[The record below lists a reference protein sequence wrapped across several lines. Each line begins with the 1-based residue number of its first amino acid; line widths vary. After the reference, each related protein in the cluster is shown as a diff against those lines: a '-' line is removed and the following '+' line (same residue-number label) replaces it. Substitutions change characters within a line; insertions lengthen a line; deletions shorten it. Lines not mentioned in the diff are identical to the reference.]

1 MVKHKQQLRAVL
13 GCGAKEEVGN
23 GKRRSESSSASIAS
37 IRGANVEVDANVEVE
52 TNFEEYVRDPGLRR
66 PIEEFDIS
74 IRDQIRREYL
84 SMGPCQLVG
93 HNYPKTQ
100 FGNQLRSFQDVWY
113 QKFVWLE
120 YSVAKDACFC
130 FWCYLFKPEDKSSRY
145 KTDVFTKTGFTN
157 WKKAL
162 IKFVEHVGDENSCH
176 NNARIQVEA
185 FKDQRHSVANMFRSN
200 ARELDV
206 AYRTRLTAS
215 LDVTR
220 FLLKQGLP
228 FRGHDESTTSL
239 NRGNFLELLQWYSD
253 HNDVVSKVLGSNAP
267 GNNQMNSPQIQKDL
281 ARACASE
288 VTLAIINDIGDKV
301 FTMLVDEARDV
312 SLKEQMGVV
321 LRYVNDKDVVDT
333 CSHSLKDALSALF
346 VKHGLSLSKLRG
358 QGYDGASN
366 MRGEFNG
373 LKALI
378 LEENPYAMYI
388 HCFSHQLQLIVVA
401 VAVAKSIMA
410 VKDFF
415 SYVSMIV
422 NTTGASCKRKDQ
434 LRMLE
439 HERLVKELN
448 DEVRMTGRGLN
459 QETSLAR
466 PGDTRWG
473 SHYFTLLRL
482 CAMWPSV
489 EKVLENIHDDTT
501 SSEVRSTA
509 RGLLGKMNTYEFVF
523 VMHLMKYLLG
533 MTNEL
538 SFALQ
543 RKDQNIVQAMSL
555 IDTVKAQLHD
565 FRNTGWEIV
574 CDEVNSFCE
583 VNVISLIDMED
594 TITQPGYKR
603 QSITNDHYYRVEIFT
618 EVVDLIIQEMNNRFS
633 EASTDLLRCM
643 ACDCLCLQQQLRNF
657 IAFVRHHPRFS
668 TITDLGSFAQ
678 EMVQSGNHL
687 IFQLVYRMI
696 ELTLVLPVATAS
708 VERAFSA
715 MKIVKSDLRNRMQD
729 EWMNDILI
737 VYIEKDIFS
746 TIDNE
751 KILQRFQSMSTRR
764 NQLSSL
770 SQTEISSSPSIYS

>member
-1 MVKHKQQLRAVL
+1 MILL
-13 GCGAKEEVGN
+13 SYTFIFIGN
-23 GKRRSESSSASIAS
+23 GRGESSSASIAS
-37 IRGANVEVDANVEVE
+37 IRGANVEVE

-66 PIEEFDIS
+66 PIDEFDIA

-100 FGNQLRSFQDVWY
+100 FGNQLRSFQYVWY

-162 IKFVEHVGDENSCH
+162 IKFVVHVGDADSCH
-176 NNARIQVEA
+176 NNARVQVEA
-185 FKDQRHSVANMFRSN
+185 FTDQRHSVANMFRSN

-301 FTMLVDEARDV
+301 LTMLVDEARDV

-321 LRYVNDKDVVDT
+321 LRYVNDKGCVIERFIGIVHVVDT

-358 QGYDGASN
+358 QGYGGASN

-373 LKALI
+373 LKA
-378 LEENPYAMYI
+378 NPYAMNI

-401 VAVAKSIMA
+401 VSKSIMV

-466 PGDTRWG
+466 LGDTRWG

-489 EKVLENIHDDTT
+489 EKVLENIRDDTT
-501 SSEVRSTA
+501 SYEVRSTA
-509 RGLLGKMNTYEFVF
+509 RDLLGKMNNYEFVF

-543 RKDQNIVQAMSL
+543 RKD
-555 IDTVKAQLHD
+555 
-565 FRNTGWEIV
+565 
-574 CDEVNSFCE
+574 
-583 VNVISLIDMED
+583 
-594 TITQPGYKR
+594 
-603 QSITNDHYYRVEIFT
+603 
-618 EVVDLIIQEMNNRFS
+618 
-633 EASTDLLRCM
+633 
-643 ACDCLCLQQQLRNF
+643 
-657 IAFVRHHPRFS
+657 
-668 TITDLGSFAQ
+668 
-678 EMVQSGNHL
+678 
-687 IFQLVYRMI
+687 
-696 ELTLVLPVATAS
+696 
-708 VERAFSA
+708 
-715 MKIVKSDLRNRMQD
+715 
-729 EWMNDILI
+729 
-737 VYIEKDIFS
+737 
-746 TIDNE
+746 
-751 KILQRFQSMSTRR
+751 
-764 NQLSSL
+764 
-770 SQTEISSSPSIYS
+770 

>member
-1 MVKHKQQLRAVL
+1 
-13 GCGAKEEVGN
+13 
-23 GKRRSESSSASIAS
+23 
-37 IRGANVEVDANVEVE
+37 
-52 TNFEEYVRDPGLRR
+52 
-66 PIEEFDIS
+66 
-74 IRDQIRREYL
+74 
-84 SMGPCQLVG
+84 
-93 HNYPKTQ
+93 
-100 FGNQLRSFQDVWY
+100 
-113 QKFVWLE
+113 
-120 YSVAKDACFC
+120 
-130 FWCYLFKPEDKSSRY
+130 
-145 KTDVFTKTGFTN
+145 
-157 WKKAL
+157 
-162 IKFVEHVGDENSCH
+162 
-176 NNARIQVEA
+176 
-185 FKDQRHSVANMFRSN
+185 
-200 ARELDV
+200 
-206 AYRTRLTAS
+206 
-215 LDVTR
+215 
-220 FLLKQGLP
+220 
-228 FRGHDESTTSL
+228 
-239 NRGNFLELLQWYSD
+239 
-253 HNDVVSKVLGSNAP
+253 
-267 GNNQMNSPQIQKDL
+267 
-281 ARACASE
+281 
-288 VTLAIINDIGDKV
+288 
-301 FTMLVDEARDV
+301 MLVDEARDV
-312 SLKEQMGVV
+312 SLKEQMRVV
-321 LRYVNDKDVVDT
+321 LRYVNDKGCVVERFIGIVHVVDT
-333 CSHSLKDALSALF
+333 CSHSLKDAFSALF

-366 MRGEFNG
+366 IRGEFNG

-401 VAVAKSIMA
+401 VAKSIMA

-422 NTTGASCKRKDQ
+422 NTTGASYKRKDQ

-489 EKVLENIHDDTT
+489 EKVLVNIRDDTT

-509 RGLLGKMNTYEFVF
+509 RGLLGKMNNYEFVF

-555 IDTVKAQLHD
+555 IDTVKAQLYD

-574 CDEVNSFCE
+574 CDEVNGFCE
-583 VNVISLIDMED
+583 VNAISLIDMED
-594 TITQPGYKR
+594 TITRPGYKR

-643 ACDCLCLQQQLRNF
+643 ACLDPRNSFSQFDINQLMRFTTWYPEDFSTGDCLCLQQQLRNF

-729 EWMNDILI
+729 EWMNDSLI

-770 SQTEISSSPSIYS
+770 SQTGTSSSPSIYS